1 MNTSKIAITIDADLL
16 TRLDRLVAE
25 QKFPNRSRAIQE
37 AIAEKLERI
46 HHSRLAQEA
55 AKLDPIFEQEMADEG
70 LVEDFSEWPEY

>member
-16 TRLDRLVAE
+16 TRLDRLVSE
-25 QKFPNRSRAIQE
+25 RKFPNRSRAIQE
-37 AIAEKLERI
+37 AISEKLERI

-55 AKLDPIFEQEMADEG
+55 AKLDPVFEQEMADEG